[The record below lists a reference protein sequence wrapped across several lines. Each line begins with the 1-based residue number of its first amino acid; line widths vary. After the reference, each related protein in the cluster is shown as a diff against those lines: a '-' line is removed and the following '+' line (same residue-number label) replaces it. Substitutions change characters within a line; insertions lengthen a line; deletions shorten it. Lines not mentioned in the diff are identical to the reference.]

1 MKARLLER
9 RSPFDRSFIAE
20 RHSYPHFLKVWH
32 YHPALELVYILQ
44 SKGTRFIGDNISPF
58 QPGELILV
66 GENLPHSWQNDD
78 IYFEKD
84 SGLVAEAMVVH
95 FRKDFAGENFI
106 NLPEMNA
113 IKSMIE
119 RAGQGILFRGKI
131 QADAEERMKA
141 IIKASGFERMIL
153 LLQFLKDLADE
164 PQSEVLSTRGF
175 SLIFEQSGDKRIDT
189 IYAFVMNQF
198 KREINLEEVA
208 SMVNLNPTAFC
219 RYFKKSTSKTFSR
232 FLNEIRI
239 GYACKLLLEKKLNIS
254 EISYDSGFNNLS
266 NFNRQFKNIMGMSP
280 TQYLRLHKK
289 HG

>member
-20 RHSYPHFLKVWH
+20 RHTYPHFLKVWH
-32 YHPALELVYILQ
+32 YHPALELVYMVK
-44 SKGTRFIGDNISPF
+44 SSGTRFIGDNISPF

-78 IYFEKD
+78 VYFEKD

-106 NLPEMNA
+106 NLPEMHA
-113 IKSMIE
+113 IKAMIE
-119 RAGQGILFRGKI
+119 RAGQGILFKGKVR
-131 QADAEERMKA
+131 AEAESRMKA
-141 IIKASGFERMIL
+141 IIEASGFDRMML
-153 LLQFLKDLADE
+153 LLQFLKELADE

-189 IYAFVMNQF
+189 IYAFVMSQF